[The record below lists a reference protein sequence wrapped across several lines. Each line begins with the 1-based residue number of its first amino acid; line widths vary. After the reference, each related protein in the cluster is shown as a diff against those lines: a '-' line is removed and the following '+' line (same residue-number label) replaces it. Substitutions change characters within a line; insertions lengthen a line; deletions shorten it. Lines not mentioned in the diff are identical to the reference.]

1 MAKSNLYSK
10 FGDLQSFT
18 LRNLCKREKQLL
30 NIHMIKRLLRQSLI
44 LLRTNISSCLCLALY
59 VWWRTHDSFPERS
72 WSVIKWAPRNPSTP
86 CDQWLITGIRG
97 PQAHH
102 QFQWFAGRIQRTQ
115 NKLVVVD
122 RIYTVRCL
130 KQNQQRYKR
139 YNKSIKTGLYPMRLL
154 HPWGSH
160 ARILEW
166 VASSLSRGSSQ
177 PRDQSQVSHIS
188 GRFFTIWATREALIH

>member
-1 MAKSNLYSK
+1 MAWPTCSSFWYKWALSIWRNPTSIANLVTSRASLLGTYVSK
-10 FGDLQSFT
+10 ESSCWIST
-18 LRNLCKREKQLL
+18 WLRDCKDT
-30 NIHMIKRLLRQSLI
+30 SLI

-154 HPWGSH
+154 
-160 ARILEW
+160 R
-166 VASSLSRGSSQ
+166 
-177 PRDQSQVSHIS
+177 
-188 GRFFTIWATREALIH
+188 